1 MNSQQNSEALSN
13 KERAVSFLVQV
24 AGGEVREAYERY
36 VRSDFSHHN
45 PYFRGDKDSLMS
57 AMEEDAA
64 KNPHKTLDLHRAIE
78 EKDMVVVHSH
88 IKQQQ
93 DDTGVAVVHIM
104 RFEAGK
110 IVELW
115 DIGQPLPEDSPNNN
129 GAF

>member
-1 MNSQQNSEALSN
+1 MNAQQNSKAFSN

-36 VRSDFSHHN
+36 VNSDFSHHN
-45 PYFRGDKDSLMS
+45 PYFQGDKDSLMS
-57 AMEEDAA
+57 AMEEDDA
-64 KNPHKTLDLHRAIE
+64 KNPRKTLEVHRAIE

-93 DDTGVAVVHIM
+93 EDTGVAVVHIM
-104 RFEAGK
+104 RFEAGT

-115 DIGQPLPEDSPNNN
+115 DIGQPLPEDSPNEN

>member
-1 MNSQQNSEALSN
+1 MNSKQDSAAFSN
-13 KERAVSFLVQV
+13 KERAVSFLEQV
-24 AGGEVREAYERY
+24 AGGEVREAYQRY

-45 PYFRGDKDSLMS
+45 PYFQGDKDSLMS

-64 KNPHKTLDLHRAIE
+64 NNPHKTLEVHRAIE

-88 IKQQQ
+88 IKQHQE
-93 DDTGVAVVHIM
+93 DPGVAVVHII
-104 RFEAGK
+104 RFEEGE

-115 DIGQPLPEDSPNNN
+115 DIGQPIPKDSPNEN